1 MSVWQRLAGVLP
13 IFSFVAIE
21 YLKPGIWRHV
31 CLVVEMVLL
40 GVVIAMMFSE
50 RRRGSGG

>member
-1 MSVWQRLAGVLP
+1 MWQRLCGVVPLL
-13 IFSFVAIE
+13 SFVAIE
-21 YLKPGIWRHV
+21 FLKPGIWRHV

-40 GVVIAMMFSE
+40 GVVMAMMFSE